1 MAGLVGRAAA
11 REAAQRELAKHVYAE
26 ARPGI
31 VTRVLQAVGRFL
43 RRLFEHDGGSSS
55 GAGGGSF
62 GYVIVIL
69 VLLALAALVLWK
81 LGPLRRARSADDSLD
96 SPPTT
101 SAGRLR
107 AEADAHAAA
116 GRWAEAVR
124 ARLRAVVRDLEDR
137 AVLDPRPG
145 RTAREV
151 AREAARVLP
160 HLESQLWAAA
170 AVFEEIWYGRRP
182 ATAADDAV
190 VAELDTAQRRRHRP
204 ASAGATGD
212 RPAVPA

>member
-1 MAGLVGRAAA
+1 MAGLVGRDAA

-31 VTRVLQAVGRFL
+31 VTRALQAIGRFL
-43 RRLFEHDGGSSS
+43 WRLFERDGGSSS
-55 GAGGGSF
+55 GGSGNSF
-62 GYVIVIL
+62 GYVIVIM

-96 SPPTT
+96 SSVT
-101 SAGRLR
+101 SSAQRLR
-107 AEADAHAAA
+107 AEADSHAAA

-145 RTAREV
+145 RTASEV
-151 AREAARVLP
+151 AREAARELP
-160 HLESQLWAAA
+160 HLEGHLWAAA
-170 AVFEEIWYGRRP
+170 VVFGEIWYGRRR

-190 VAELDTAQRRRHRP
+190 VAELDTAQQRRHR
-204 ASAGATGD
+204 AAVETAREGS
-212 RPAVPA
+212 PAVPG